1 MLLSRNRITIQ
12 IAIQFHYL
20 QKKKREKKA
29 KRKMRKESKEKLE
42 RSIDDK

>member
-1 MLLSRNRITIQ
+1 MLLSKNKIT
-12 IAIQFHYL
+12 IQFHYL